1 MRNAI
6 LYSPMRLTLSL
17 AILLLAGCAAAP
29 EKAAAPAQ
37 LEATAATITSFT
49 EGPTADA
56 EGNIYFSEIINQR
69 ILKLSVD
76 GKLSVFRENSNTAN
90 GLLFDG
96 EGRLV
101 ACEGASIKGAQFGG
115 SPHAGVEMKP
125 RVTRTDMKTGKVEVL
140 AEGYEGKPFVGPND
154 VTMDAKGRLYF
165 TDLTGGAVYRIDPD
179 KKLTRLLTTPQVQRP
194 NGIMIAPDDKTMYLV
209 EANNQ
214 EGGARMLRAYDLGAD
229 GSLKNMRVFHNF
241 YPGRSADGMCLDTKG
256 NLYAVAGLHQKRGT
270 TETLDTKAGV
280 HVFAPDGKL
289 LKFIAVPEDTVTNCT
304 FAGPEMKTLYVT
316 AGKGLY
322 RFQND
327 VAGTGR

>member
-1 MRNAI
+1 MRTS
-6 LYSPMRLTLSL
+6 LCLTF
-17 AILLLAGCAAAP
+17 LLLAGCAAAP
-29 EKAAAPAQ
+29 EKPVSVAG

-69 ILKLSVD
+69 ILKLSKD
-76 GKLSVFRENSNTAN
+76 GKLSTFRENSNTAN

-101 ACEGASIKGAQFGG
+101 ACEGASLKGAQFGG
-115 SPHAGVEMKP
+115 SPHAEVVMKP

-140 AEGYEGKPFVGPND
+140 ADSYEGKPFVGPND

-165 TDLTGGAVYRIDPD
+165 TDMIGGAVYRIDTD
-179 KKLTRLLTTPQVQRP
+179 KKLTRLLASPEVQRP
-194 NGIMIAPDDKTMYLV
+194 NGVMIAPDDKTLYLV

-229 GSLKNMRVFHNF
+229 GVVSNMRVFHNF
-241 YPGRSADGMCLDTKG
+241 FPGRSADGMCMDTKG

-280 HVFAPDGKL
+280 HVFSPDGKL
-289 LKFIAVPEDTVTNCT
+289 VKFIGVPEDTVTNCT

>member
-1 MRNAI
+1 
-6 LYSPMRLTLSL
+6 MRLTLSL
-17 AILLLAGCAAAP
+17 AILLLAGCGAAP
-29 EKAAAPAQ
+29 EKAVPVAA

-56 EGNIYFSEIINQR
+56 DGNIYFTEVIHQR
-69 ILKLSVD
+69 IMKLSVD
-76 GKLSVFRENSNTAN
+76 GKLSTFRENSNHAN
-90 GLLFDG
+90 GLFFDS

-101 ACEGASIKGAQFGG
+101 ACEGASLKGKQFGG
-115 SPHAGVEMKP
+115 SPHAGEEMKP
-125 RVTRTDMKTGKVEVL
+125 RVTRTDMKTGQVEVL
-140 AEGYEGKPFVGPND
+140 TDGYEGKPFAGPND
-154 VTMDAKGRLYF
+154 VTADAKGRLYF
-165 TDLTGGAVYRIDPD
+165 TDLPGGAVYRIDAD
-179 KKLTRLLTTPQVQRP
+179 KKLTRLLTAPDVQRP
-194 NGIMIAPDDKTMYLV
+194 NGIMISPDDTTLYLV

-229 GSLKNMRVFHNF
+229 GAVSNMRVFHNF
-241 YPGRSADGMCLDTKG
+241 YPGRSADGMCMDTRG

-289 LKFIAVPEDTVTNCT
+289 VKFIGVPEDTVTNCT

-327 VAGTGR
+327 VAGTRR